1 MFLDNKNVKVS
12 SVTITDNAPFFQT
25 KALSGRVTK
34 RMAGPQF
41 FTVKFTATWMK
52 EHLPQVK
59 KFIALHKFG
68 QPFEMPL
75 GYFSEYKGNA
85 INVTVSAKSN
95 KGSRLVKLGQ
105 FSGTLEAGTYIRFK
119 NHAKIYQVTED
130 VQANGTMKIFPSLY
144 QEVNAGESVNFNNIT
159 ASFIL
164 TNDSYDIPI
173 SSVGKLDFT
182 ATENV

>member
-12 SVTITDNAPFFQT
+12 SVTLTDNAPFFQT

-52 EHLPQVK
+52 EHLPQIK

-68 QPFEMPL
+68 TPFEMPL

-85 INVTVSAKSN
+85 VGVTVRAKAN
-95 KGSRLVKLGQ
+95 KGARLVSLGQ
-105 FSGTLEAGTYIRFK
+105 FVGTLEAGTYIKFQ
-119 NHAKIYQVTED
+119 NHSKIYQVTED
-130 VQANGTMKIFPSLY
+130 VNGNGTLKIFPGLY
-144 QEVNAGESVNFNNIT
+144 QEVNAGEPVNFDKIT
-159 ASFIL
+159 GSFIL
-164 TNDSYDIPI
+164 TNDSYDYQI
-173 SSVGKLDFT
+173 SSVMKLDFT
-182 ATENV
+182 ASENV